1 MASYGKSAA
10 SVLAVPLCMRSHC
23 ILLFG
28 SLVGNTRSERCAA
41 LEFTPVMG
49 FTLFTWSGSSAIT
62 IYGIAPHIALVFR
75 QRLQG
80 KGSCVLH
87 SPRNLQLLCMWFYS
101 LPHSI
106 LLVSFSNFWF
116 PSLFILLSSHADLKK
131 IFSFTHNRFFFFRLS
146 VPLEDW
152 NFIWF

>member
-1 MASYGKSAA
+1 MWKLSVPVASDGKSAA
-10 SVLAVPLCMRSHC
+10 SVLAVPLCVRSHC

-75 QRLQG
+75 QCLQG

-87 SPRNLQLLCMWFYS
+87 SSMNLQHLCMWFYS
-101 LPHSI
+101 LPHSVDSI
-106 LLVSFSNFWF
+106 FLISSSNFWF

-131 IFSFTHNRFFFFRLS
+131 KYLA
-146 VPLEDW
+146 
-152 NFIWF
+152 